1 MNAVQLKQTIE
12 AIPLQVPAGRELA
25 LTRESVR
32 FRAAQSK
39 RAALALL
46 TATFAV
52 FYAFHGRVPLEG
64 LLWWAAIMLVVNT
77 WRGVESVWVGR
88 RIVAASLEQLHR
100 FDRAILISAVV
111 SSFAVGSSYW
121 LIATPGDVYVRLVV
135 TLLTM
140 IHVMCGFV
148 HATPNDTHAIL
159 RPSGIVTQGV
169 LFWLG
174 VGSGDPP
181 HWDILSGYFAMVL
194 MAIGFNR
201 THRRTFLESLRIR
214 DENAT
219 LLVQLE
225 KDKRVVE
232 SALQE
237 ARLANESKSRFL
249 AAASHDLRQPLHA
262 LTMFLGTMSFHVTTA
277 DARRLLGRVTDTVR
291 VLEEQFD
298 TLLDLSR
305 FDIGAVVAEV
315 RPFRLDAVIERLIE
329 EFRPLAEAKGL
340 RISVEAGP
348 ALAKSDP
355 VLLGRLLRNLLDNAV
370 KYTTSGSVTLRV
382 THQSR
387 GFNVDVIDT
396 GPGIP
401 ADQQTRIFDEY
412 VQLSN
417 PARQRLHGVGLGLA
431 IVKRIDLLLG
441 LSLTLRSTVGQG
453 AQFSIVVPASEAD
466 DVDSHAWPARPQ
478 GVPPDISGLRTS
490 ASVWILE
497 DDPLALESLQEQLQA
512 WGASV
517 TAFTSP
523 EDLLAQLRA
532 GSQLPKWILTDDMLG
547 SALSGLETAQTL
559 SQRYGHGNVCV
570 ITGNTDPAR
579 LSELRSSGFPVIIKP
594 ADPEKLFALIG
605 S

>member
-1 MNAVQLKQTIE
+1 MSTVQQQPAIE
-12 AIPLQVPAGRELA
+12 SVAAQMPAGRELA
-25 LTRESVR
+25 VTRESMT
-32 FRAAQSK
+32 FRAAQSR
-39 RAALALL
+39 RAALSLII
-46 TATFAV
+46 ATIAV
-52 FYAFHGRVPLEG
+52 VYAMHGRVPLQG
-64 LLWWAAIMLVVNT
+64 LLWWAGIMLVVNT
-77 WRGVESVWVGR
+77 WRGLESILVGR
-88 RIVAASLEQLHR
+88 RIATATAEQLHR
-100 FDRAILISAVV
+100 FDRSVLISAVV
-111 SSFAVGSSYW
+111 SSFAVGCSYW
-121 LIATPGDVYVRLVV
+121 LIAAHGDVYVELVV

-174 VGSGDPP
+174 VGSGGQP
-181 HWDILSGYFAMVL
+181 HWDILAGFFAMVL

-214 DENAT
+214 DENAA

-225 KDKRVVE
+225 EEKRVVE
-232 SALQE
+232 SALKE

-262 LTMFLGTMSFHVTTA
+262 LTMFLGTMTFHVTTT
-277 DARRLLGRVTDTVR
+277 DARRLLGRVTDTVH
-291 VLEEQFD
+291 VLEEQFN

-305 FDIGAVVAEV
+305 FDIGAVVAEM

-340 RISVEAGP
+340 RIGMEAGP
-348 ALAKSDP
+348 TFAKSDP
-355 VLLGRLLRNLLDNAV
+355 ILLGRLLRNLLDNAV
-370 KYTTSGSVTLRV
+370 KYTTSGSVTVRV
-382 THQSR
+382 TSQPQ
-387 GFNVDVIDT
+387 GFSVDVIDT

-431 IVKRIDLLLG
+431 IVKRIDSLLG
-441 LSLTLRSTVGQG
+441 VNLTLRSAVEQG
-453 AQFSIVVPASEAD
+453 SQFSIVVPAAGHD
-466 DVDSHAWPARPQ
+466 DVDMHVRSALQTLPGIAT
-478 GVPPDISGLRTS
+478 GLRTS

-497 DDPLALESLQEQLQA
+497 DDPLALESLEEQLRA

-517 TAFTSP
+517 TAFTCP
-523 EDLLAQLRA
+523 EDLLAKLRA

-570 ITGNTDPAR
+570 ITGNTDPRR

-594 ADPEKLFALIG
+594 ADPGKLFALIG